1 MSKKNLSPAQKAQ
14 KYGKNIKGVGIFYLI
29 VMIVIVIFDFE
40 SLANPI
46 MLLAIFFYI
55 ALCIAMIKCGG
66 RARKLAVKIAWIFET
81 LLVVSGIVS
90 TFSSSTQGS
99 ASILP
104 FINLIVIICL
114 PSDIIGL
121 SKALKE
127 LEK

>member
-1 MSKKNLSPAQKAQ
+1 MSKKNLSPAQRAQ

-29 VMIVIVIFDFE
+29 IMIANAIFDIE

-46 MLLAIFFYI
+46 MLLADFFYI
-55 ALCIAMIKCGG
+55 TLCIAMVKCGG
-66 RARKLAVKIAWIFET
+66 RASKLAVKVAWIFET
-81 LLVVSGIVS
+81 LLVVSIIAPI
-90 TFSSSTQGS
+90 FSSSTHES
-99 ASILP
+99 ASLLP
-104 FINLIVIICL
+104 FINLIVIIWL